1 MKKVSAKKEILGS
14 MAKFRSRLDILWR
27 IKTQIYEGSIPANQ
41 AIGVYQ
47 HHDIPLIPL
56 IGIDPKK
63 VDDIKRPTY
72 EDAVK
77 VAFEFVMA
85 DFYRI
90 EEMIVESLDPV

>member
-1 MKKVSAKKEILGS
+1 MQKEMTKEEILDL

-27 IKTQIYEGSIPANQ
+27 IKTQICEGSIPAGQ

-63 VDDIKRPTY
+63 VDDMKRPTY

-77 VAFEFVMA
+77 VEFEFVMA

-90 EEMIVESLDPV
+90 EEMIVESLDQV

>member
-1 MKKVSAKKEILGS
+1 MNKVSAKKEILGL

-27 IKTQIYEGSIPANQ
+27 IKTQLYEGSIPAGQ
-41 AIGVYQ
+41 AIGIYQ

-63 VDDIKRPTY
+63 IDDMKRPTY

-77 VAFEFVMA
+77 VAFESVMA

-90 EEMIVESLDPV
+90 EEMIAESLDP

>member
-1 MKKVSAKKEILGS
+1 MNKVSAKKEILGL

-27 IKTQIYEGSIPANQ
+27 IKTQLYEGSIPAGQ
-41 AIGVYQ
+41 AIGIYQ

-63 VDDIKRPTY
+63 IDDMKRPTY
-72 EDAVK
+72 EDAVN
-77 VAFEFVMA
+77 VAFESVMA

-90 EEMIVESLDPV
+90 EEMIAESLDP